1 MFKTSLFQNDIKRE
15 DTIYVQVLE
24 MCVYY
29 KMNSKY
35 IIYSLVQVH
44 KSNVTLS
51 TSCKNIIRIM
61 KIL

>member
-29 KMNSKY
+29 KMN
-35 IIYSLVQVH
+35 
-44 KSNVTLS
+44 
-51 TSCKNIIRIM
+51 
-61 KIL
+61 